1 MGNQQ
6 TGLKDYSYEA
16 FASSAA
22 EKAFQSKIQ
31 EEDRIER
38 ENYECV
44 ERFKKDY
51 FKCLGKVSK
60 DFSVEIYGC
69 GDQKEAVKRMIWF
82 VKKQGWPD
90 EQVKYQE
97 FDVDGMNDD
106 IRFTFN

>member
-51 FKCLGKVSK
+51 FK
-60 DFSVEIYGC
+60 
-69 GDQKEAVKRMIWF
+69 
-82 VKKQGWPD
+82 
-90 EQVKYQE
+90 
-97 FDVDGMNDD
+97 
-106 IRFTFN
+106 